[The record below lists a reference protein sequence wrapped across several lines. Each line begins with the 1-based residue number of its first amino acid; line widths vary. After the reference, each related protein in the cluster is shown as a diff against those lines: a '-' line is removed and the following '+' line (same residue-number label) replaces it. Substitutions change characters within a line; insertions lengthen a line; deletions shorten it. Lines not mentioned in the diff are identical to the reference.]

1 MGRRVRHR
9 TLQARLDGA
18 DARPRGLIGGS
29 GIHSLLHLAR
39 HDDRG
44 GPAQVV
50 EQHHRPGEHHHHVR
64 DAQVIVGHVGQVLH
78 RADQVVAEEPHRAAP
93 ERQRILRWRHRDVVH
108 QRLDGPKRVIGVQV
122 LRAAVMT
129 LQGDPAALGPHDTLR
144 LDADHRVAAQ
154 ALPLLGALQQEA
166 RTPVAQL
173 QHGADGRF
181 AVVQVGMGHR
191 HLPVLARPRAHALER
206 GRYRHVVPGR
216 RPGHVD
222 AEGGHPSPRLRDAS
236 SSATSARRMSMD
248 CHSTTR
254 WYSRSALS

>member
-1 MGRRVRHR
+1 MRRRVGHR

-18 DARPRGLIGGS
+18 DARPRGLVRGS
-29 GIHSLLHLAR
+29 DIHSLLHRAR
-39 HDDRG
+39 HDDGR

-50 EQHHRPGEHHHHVR
+50 EQHDRPGEHHHHVR
-64 DAQVIVGHVGQVLH
+64 DAQIVLRHVGQVLH
-78 RADQVVAEEPHRAAP
+78 RPHQVVAEEPHRAAP
-93 ERQRILRWRHRDVVH
+93 EREGILRWRHRDTVH
-108 QRLDGPKRVIGVQV
+108 QRLDRTERIARVQV
-122 LRAAVMT
+122 LHAAVVAV
-129 LQGDPAALGPHDTLR
+129 QRDPAALGADHALR

-173 QHGADGRF
+173 QHGADGRL
-181 AVVQVGMGHR
+181 AVVQVGMRHR

-206 GRYRHVVPGR
+206 RRYRHVVPGR

-236 SSATSARRMSMD
+236 SSATSARRISMD
-248 CHSTTR
+248 CHRTTR
-254 WYSRSALS
+254 WYRRSALS